1 MTEES
6 RYVQIFA
13 TQYTQKI
20 AYNASGMAEYIGE
33 AKPGVAAGVIGWRIK
48 KLTYDGTNVTDI
60 QWADSTNEFVKIWNS
75 RLTYTYG

>member
-33 AKPGVAAGVIGWRIK
+33 AKPGTLSSAIGWRIK
-48 KLTYDGTNVTDI
+48 KLTYSGTNVTDI
-60 QWADSTNEFVKIWNS
+60 QWADGTGEFVKTWDLYLS
-75 RLTYTYG
+75 YTYS